1 MWNLLH
7 LLFDACLFAIVA
19 VNTRLSWKENG
30 SLATL
35 RQRVERLEAATKRD
49 EPPT

>member
-1 MWNLLH
+1 MSWLH
-7 LLFDACLFAIVA
+7 MVFDACLLLIVA

-30 SLATL
+30 DLATL
-35 RQRVERLEAATKRD
+35 RQRLERLEAATKRD